1 MSFKENKR
9 FNGEIKSNNEKIEE
23 KIQIKINETS
33 NKLIEIS
40 TKNQFFIEKVEIH
53 LNQLDI
59 HTKNNSMTY
68 EDEKFLDN
76 LSNEQSTNIDTLRKN
91 IKLRIY

>member
-68 EDEKFLDN
+68 ED
-76 LSNEQSTNIDTLRKN
+76 
-91 IKLRIY
+91 

>member
-53 LNQLDI
+53 LN
-59 HTKNNSMTY
+59 
-68 EDEKFLDN
+68 
-76 LSNEQSTNIDTLRKN
+76 
-91 IKLRIY
+91 

>member
-40 TKNQFFIEKVEIH
+40 TKTQFFIEKVEIH

>member
-1 MSFKENKR
+1 
-9 FNGEIKSNNEKIEE
+9 
-23 KIQIKINETS
+23 
-33 NKLIEIS
+33 
-40 TKNQFFIEKVEIH
+40 
-53 LNQLDI
+53 
-59 HTKNNSMTY
+59 MTY